1 MELKNKLE
9 DYTEAEFL
17 SLLNKI
23 WVVDVSEE
31 EHDNLINY
39 FEKLVEHPNGNGLIF
54 YPENGVE
61 DSPED
66 VLKVIKEWRAKN
78 GKPGFKNQQ

>member
-23 WVVDVSEE
+23 WAADVSEK
-31 EHDNLINY
+31 EHDDLIDH
-39 FEKLVEHPNGNGLIF
+39 FEKLVEHPSGNGLIF

-61 DSPED
+61 DSPEG
-66 VLKVIKEWRAKN
+66 VLKVVKEWRAKS
-78 GKPGFKNQQ
+78 GKPGFKK

>member
-23 WVVDVSEE
+23 WAVDVSEE
-31 EHDNLINY
+31 EHDNLIDH

-61 DSPED
+61 DSPEG
-66 VLKVIKEWRAKN
+66 VLKVIKEWRAEN
-78 GKPGFKNQQ
+78 GKPGFKE

>member
-23 WVVDVSEE
+23 WAVDVSEE
-31 EHDNLINY
+31 EHDNLIDH
-39 FEKLVEHPNGNGLIF
+39 FEKLSEHPNGNGLIF

-61 DSPED
+61 DSPEG

-78 GKPGFKNQQ
+78 GRPGFKK

>member
-23 WVVDVSEE
+23 WAVDVSEE
-31 EHDNLINY
+31 EHDDLIDH

-61 DSPED
+61 DSPKG

-78 GKPGFKNQQ
+78 GKSGFKE

>member
-23 WVVDVSEE
+23 WAVDVSEE
-31 EHDNLINY
+31 EHDNLIDH
-39 FEKLVEHPNGNGLIF
+39 FEKLSEHPNGNGLIF

-61 DSPED
+61 DSPEG

-78 GKPGFKNQQ
+78 GKPGFKK